1 MLDIQRVLKQDR
13 LVRALTGLNRKAF
26 DQLLVAFSPVYEQS
40 RQTPLRQRA
49 VGGGRKARLLGTQE
63 KLFFILFYF
72 KCYPTF
78 DLAGII
84 FDLHRS
90 QAHDWMHRL
99 QPLLEETLGQKLVLP
114 ERKLDSIEAFL
125 ERFPGVERV
134 MIDGT
139 ERPIARP
146 QDPEVQQANYSGKK
160 KRHTRKHLAAVDE
173 TKRVLVLSK
182 AREGKLHDKRFHDE
196 DDIAG
201 NVPDAIPIAVDLGF
215 LGLQKEY
222 DNIHLPHKKPRGGEL
237 SDRQKQENRTLSQS
251 RVVCENAFAG
261 VKRYNAV
268 SAIYRNRVEDFDDHL
283 MLTAAGLWNF
293 YLMAA

>member
-1 MLDIQRVLKQDR
+1 MLDIGRVLKQDR
-13 LVRALTGLNRKAF
+13 LVRALTGMNRKAF
-26 DQLLVAFSPVYEQS
+26 EELLVAFSLLYEQA
-40 RQTPLRQRA
+40 RQTQPRQRA
-49 VGGGRKARLLGTQE
+49 VGGGRKARLLGNQE

-78 DLAGII
+78 DLTGII
-84 FDLHRS
+84 FDIHRS
-90 QAHDWMHRL
+90 QAHEWMHRL
-99 QPLLEETLGQKLVLP
+99 QPILEETLGKKMMLP

-139 ERPIARP
+139 ERPVQRP
-146 QDPEVQQANYSGKK
+146 QDPEAQSVNYSGKK

-173 TKRVLVLSK
+173 TKRVLVLTK
-182 AREGKLHDKRFHDE
+182 AREGKLHDKRFDDE
-196 DDIAG
+196 DDIASSI
-201 NVPDAIPIAVDLGF
+201 PDEIPIEVDLGF

-222 DNIHLPHKKPRGGEL
+222 LNIRLPHRKPKGGEL
-237 SDRQKQENRTLSQS
+237 SIHQKQENRALSQS

-268 SAIYRNRVEDFDDHL
+268 SAIYRNRKAGFDDNL

-293 YLMAA
+293 YLIAA

>member
-1 MLDIQRVLKQDR
+1 MLDIQLVLNQDR
-13 LVRALTGLNRKAF
+13 LLRALTGLNRKAF
-26 DQLLVAFSPVYEQS
+26 DALLETFSLLYK
-40 RQTPLRQRA
+40 QTRSSQPRQRA
-49 VGGGRKARLLGTQE
+49 VGGGRKARLLSTQE

-78 DLAGII
+78 DLAGLI
-84 FDLHRS
+84 FEIHRS
-90 QAHDWMHRL
+90 QAHEWMHRL
-99 QPLLEETLGQKLVLP
+99 QPILEASLGKKMVLP
-114 ERKLDSIEAFL
+114 ERKLDNVEAFW
-125 ERFPGVERV
+125 ERFPEVKRV

-146 QDPEVQQANYSGKK
+146 QDPQAQQSNYSGKK
-160 KRHTRKHLAAVDE
+160 KRYTRKHLAAVDE

-201 NVPDAIPIAVDLGF
+201 SVPDEIPIQVDLGF
-215 LGLQKEY
+215 QGLHKEY
-222 DNIHLPHKKPRGGEL
+222 DNIHLPHKKPRGRQL
-237 SDRQKQENRTLSQS
+237 SAAHKEENRTLSQS

-268 SAIYRNRVEDFDDHL
+268 SVVYRNRIKDFDDHL

>member
-1 MLDIQRVLKQDR
+1 M
-13 LVRALTGLNRKAF
+13 
-26 DQLLVAFSPVYEQS
+26 
-40 RQTPLRQRA
+40 
-49 VGGGRKARLLGTQE
+49 
-63 KLFFILFYF
+63 
-72 KCYPTF
+72 
-78 DLAGII
+78 
-84 FDLHRS
+84 HRS
-90 QAHDWMHRL
+90 QSHEWMHRL
-99 QPLLEETLGQKLVLP
+99 QPILEKALGKKMVLP

-125 ERFPGVERV
+125 GRFPGVERV

-139 ERPIARP
+139 ERPIQRP
-146 QDPEVQQANYSGKK
+146 QNTEAQKASYSGKK

-201 NVPDAIPIAVDLGF
+201 SIPDEIPIEADLGF
-215 LGLQKEY
+215 LGLHKEY
-222 DNIHLPHKKPRGGEL
+222 VNIRLPHRKPQGKEL
-237 SDRQKQENRTLSQS
+237 SDQQKQENRALSQS

-268 SAIYRNRVEDFDDHL
+268 SAIYRNRKAGFDDHL

-293 YLMAA
+293 YLIAA

>member
-13 LVRALTGLNRKAF
+13 LLRAMTGLNRQAF
-26 DQLLVAFSPVYEQS
+26 EALLETFSLLYEAT
-40 RQTPLRQRA
+40 RQHHPRQRA
-49 VGGGRKARLLGTQE
+49 VGGGRKARLLHTQE

-90 QAHDWMHRL
+90 QAHERMHRL
-99 QPLLEETLGQKLVLP
+99 QPLLEQTLGEKMVLP
-114 ERKLDSIEAFL
+114 ERKLDSLEAFL
-125 ERFPGVERV
+125 ERFPGVKRV

-146 QDPEVQQANYSGKK
+146 QDPEAQQANYSGKK

-201 NVPDAIPIAVDLGF
+201 SIPDAIPIEVDLGF

-222 DNIHLPHKKPRGGEL
+222 NNIHLPHKKPRGGEL
-237 SDRQKQENRTLSQS
+237 SDAQKQKNRTLSQS

-261 VKRYNAV
+261 VKRYHAV
-268 SAIYRNRVEDFDDHL
+268 SVVYRNRLKDFDDHL